1 MLVRLVAGV
10 DKEARVKQLHETI
23 GTHMLRVGAVPNM
36 SPEITNTMNK
46 IRAVIQALTNSPT
59 TVFSNMMEQLT
70 AGGIRK
76 VIEVLATRSNSTKN
90 RVTSLARVFFR
101 QDFDSMDEQRKQ
113 ALIAEA
119 LTTDIVE
126 AAMVAQFSDGG
137 GNIKWVEFS
146 TEGTRVMAEKIAVNA
161 AAAAAA
167 AANGLAA

>member
-101 QDFDSMDEQRKQ
+101 QDFDSMDELRKQ
-113 ALIAEA
+113 VLIAEA
-119 LTTDIVE
+119 LTTDI
-126 AAMVAQFSDGG
+126 DCGG
-137 GNIKWVEFS
+137 GHGRPVQ
-146 TEGTRVMAEKIAVNA
+146 R
-161 AAAAAA
+161 
-167 AANGLAA
+167 